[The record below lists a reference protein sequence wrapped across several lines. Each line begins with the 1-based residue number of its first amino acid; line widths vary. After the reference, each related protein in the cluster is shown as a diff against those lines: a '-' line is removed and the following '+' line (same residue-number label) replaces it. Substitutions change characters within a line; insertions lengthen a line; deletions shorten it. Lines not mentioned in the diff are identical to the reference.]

1 MTGIEASMGAR
12 VGAQI
17 VHGIVR
23 KAAESP
29 HWPHTQAAFL
39 ELHELLREWEEAAV
53 ATYVVAFDR
62 ASIAPEQVEQMSRR
76 INVQSGPFG
85 RSFLKRHRAEIDRIL
100 NPDPRLLHRIGKRRR
115 SAARRRTMRNLM
127 RLYVP
132 EYLDLLDAALESRS
146 SWVEENGRN
155 ILSQVR
161 RGEISGDLLLAGEA
175 LTTAEQIRAARVQ
188 LGALIVRLYP
198 LGGGAHCGNTGRGLS
213 VGQ

>member
-1 MTGIEASMGAR
+1 M
-12 VGAQI
+12 
-17 VHGIVR
+17 
-23 KAAESP
+23 
-29 HWPHTQAAFL
+29 

-62 ASIAPEQVEQMSRR
+62 AGIAPEQVEQMSRF

-100 NPDPRLLHRIGKRRR
+100 NPDPRLSHRIGKRRR
-115 SAARRRTMRNLM
+115 SAARRRTTRNLM

-146 SWVEENGRN
+146 SWVEENGGN

-198 LGGGAHCGNTGRGLS
+198 LGGGEHCGNTGRGLS